1 MSGWLFLVVARVCWS
16 VAWFILVIAMMFLL
30 VARLI

>member
-1 MSGWLFLVVARVCWS
+1 MSGWLFLVVARVCWR